1 MTLWHGLWTKAVPSV
16 VTGVVGVATYEAL
29 AKAPW
34 RSATVT
40 ATAWGLRTAR
50 TTERRTKQA
59 TERVRLAA
67 ADVLAEAVERVGA
80 EVAPPPTMD
89 TPPSIVTKANNA
101 CH

>member
-67 ADVLAEAVERVGA
+67 ADAGRSGRAVGA
-80 EVAPPPTMD
+80 EVAPPPAKD